1 MNALIH
7 KPAYSTSKQMLWCSV
22 GSAWAVIFALTIG
35 AVLGEPNATG
45 FGTVAVP
52 SMCALIA
59 GMLGIHRHYGSK
71 DMETMAEQSSPTG
84 GQP

>member
-1 MNALIH
+1 MIT

-22 GSAWAVIFALTIG
+22 TAAWAVIVALTVG
-35 AVLGEPNATG
+35 AVLGEPNAVA

-52 SMCALIA
+52 SMCALIG
-59 GMLGIHRHYGSK
+59 GMLGIHRHYGSR
-71 DMETMAEQSSPTG
+71 DMEIMAEQLSPPG